1 MLPSAAHP
9 GGRRRMSGVKLIGIA
24 WLLFIVC
31 VGTLGSAVGY
41 PAHSTDRSGGA
52 DATRAAFTLTFTAVN
67 FSSQFLQAG
76 SDDLSNPEQATFH
89 LENGSLLWYGIQIT
103 SNPPNLTVNA
113 VDAANDPVTAT
124 FYDKIPLLPPVYMLP
139 FDQQNNAS
147 HYEALKL
154 QAILSG
160 QGQQLTLTLSP
171 TDSSA
176 VTLDLLGLLL
186 NLFGLRT
193 SGTAVGLLAPGTL
206 AEVLALSATMKD
218 FHTLM
223 SDYTRVLRSAQNAAA
238 LQNSAQ
244 QCVADVQALLKD
256 SNEQSILADILWKML
271 GRVIT
276 REEIF
281 AVIANFATVQFTM
294 ALVDSI
300 RNTASSLSYT
310 LFGRAMPSV
319 TISTSSTP
327 TPTPKPTPTPTPTP
341 KPTPTPTPTPT
352 ATPTPTPTPTAT
364 PTPIPTPTPFPTPTP
379 ISAPAPMPTIIY
391 IPWPPTPTPTH
402 TRKRSN
408 G

>member
-1 MLPSAAHP
+1 
-9 GGRRRMSGVKLIGIA
+9 MSRVKLIGIV

-31 VGTLGSAVGY
+31 VGTLGSATVH
-41 PAHSTDRSGGA
+41 PANSI
-52 DATRAAFTLTFTAVN
+52 DATGPVFTLTFTTVN

-76 SDDLSNPEQATFH
+76 SDDLSNPEQASFH
-89 LENGSLLWYGIQIT
+89 LKNGSLLWYRIGIA
-103 SNPPNLTVNA
+103 SNPPNMTVSA

-124 FYDKIPLLPPVYMLP
+124 FYDKTPLLPPVYMLP
-139 FDQQNNAS
+139 FDQQNGAS

-154 QAILSG
+154 QAIFSG

-176 VTLDLLGLLL
+176 VTLDLLDLLL

-193 SGTAVGLLAPGTL
+193 SGAAVGLLAPGTL

-223 SDYTRVLRSAQNAAA
+223 NDYTRVLRSAQNTSA

-244 QCVADVQALLKD
+244 QCAVDVEALLKD
-256 SNEQSILADILWKML
+256 SNEQSILTDILWKML

-300 RNTASSLSYT
+300 RNTALSLSYT
-310 LFGRAMPSV
+310 LFGRALPSV

-327 TPTPKPTPTPTPTP
+327 TPTPKPTPTPTP
-341 KPTPTPTPTPT
+341 KPTPTPTPT
-352 ATPTPTPTPTAT
+352 ATPTPTPTP
-364 PTPIPTPTPFPTPTP
+364 IPTPTQ

-391 IPWPPTPTPTH
+391 VPWPPTPTATH
-402 TRKRSN
+402 TKKKSH
-408 G
+408 